1 MNLADALY
9 QLTPSPTL
17 LLLII
22 AAIALAESLAL
33 VGLLVPGVVLIT
45 AAASLAGHQEL
56 ALPAIILAAFI
67 GAVLG
72 DWASFWLGYTQ
83 HQRVTRLWPLSR
95 HPEWLARGAH
105 FFQRYGTLS
114 VFFGRFVGP
123 VRPIVPLIAGML
135 RMSPRAFTWA
145 NLASAAL
152 WAPAYVLPG
161 YLLGRTW
168 QQLLDVPEGARPL
181 LVALAAILVVLAVVF
196 SWLRQQVGRSG
207 RLYRLVALG
216 ARRHP
221 VMRRLWLSQSAGAR
235 GEVPLASWL
244 LLILSL
250 GGVSGWTLVV
260 MQHGADGPLV
270 MDARLQALFAYLTVP
285 WLETVSQ
292 ALARVGDTYGVL
304 ALVLPW
310 GSWLLWRRRLD
321 AFVHIGG
328 GLGLIA
334 LLNTWGKAFFARP
347 RPDTPDYLTGS
358 LAYPSAHA
366 STAVVLAG
374 LAAAF
379 IARELPHQQRHWVY
393 WGAILFAMIMA
404 LSRLVIGVH
413 WFSDLVGGAL
423 LGLVVCALVQLAWQA
438 RPRAPL
444 APCPWA
450 WLTVGSLA
458 LVAVRIAWL
467 PPV

>member
-22 AAIALAESLAL
+22 AAIALVESLAL

-56 ALPAIILAAFI
+56 ALPAIVLAAFL
-67 GAVLG
+67 GAVIG

-83 HQRVTRLWPLSR
+83 HDRVTRLWPLSR
-95 HPEWLARGAH
+95 HPEWLARGAR

-123 VRPIVPLIAGML
+123 VRPMVPLIAGML

-145 NLASAAL
+145 NIASAAL

-168 QQLLDVPEGARPL
+168 QQLVDIPEGARPL
-181 LVALAAILVVLAVVF
+181 LVALAAILVVLAVMF
-196 SWLRQQVGRSG
+196 SWLRQQVGRTG
-207 RLYRLVALG
+207 RLYRLLASG

-221 VMRRLWLSQSAGAR
+221 VMRRLWLSQSAGVQ

-250 GGVSGWTLVV
+250 GGVSGWTLMV

-270 MDARLQALFAYLTVP
+270 MDSRLNALFAYLAVP
-285 WLETVSQ
+285 GLEALSQ

-310 GSWLLWRRRLD
+310 GGWLLWRRRFD
-321 AFVHIGG
+321 ALAHIGG

-438 RPRAPL
+438 RPRPAL
-444 APCPWA
+444 APCPWT
-450 WLTVGSLA
+450 WLTMGALA
-458 LVAVRIAWL
+458 LVAARIAWL
-467 PPV
+467 PPI

>member
-22 AAIALAESLAL
+22 ASIALVESLAL

-56 ALPAIILAAFI
+56 ALPAIMLAAFL
-67 GAVLG
+67 GAVVG

-95 HPEWLARGAH
+95 HPEWLARGAR

-123 VRPIVPLIAGML
+123 VRPMVPLIAGML

-168 QQLLDVPEGARPL
+168 QQLLDIPEGSRSL
-181 LVALAAILVVLAVVF
+181 LVALAIILLVMAIVF

-207 RLYRLVALG
+207 RLYRLLAGG

-221 VMRRLWLSQSAGAR
+221 VMRRLWLSQSAGA
-235 GEVPLASWL
+235 GSEVPLASWL
-244 LLILSL
+244 LLVLSL
-250 GGVSGWTLVV
+250 GGASGWTLIV
-260 MQHGADGPLV
+260 MQHGADDPLA
-270 MDARLQALFAYLTVP
+270 MDARINALFVYLASP
-285 WLETVSQ
+285 ALEAISQ

-310 GSWLLWRRRLD
+310 GGWLLWRRRFD
-321 AFVHIGG
+321 AFAHIGG

-379 IARELPHQQRHWVY
+379 IARELPPQQRHWVY

-404 LSRLVIGVH
+404 LSRLAIGVH

-438 RPRAPL
+438 RPRDTL

-458 LVAVRIAWL
+458 LVAARIAWL

>member
-22 AAIALAESLAL
+22 AAIALVESLAL

-56 ALPAIILAAFI
+56 ALPAIVLAAFL
-67 GAVLG
+67 GAVIG

-83 HQRVTRLWPLSR
+83 HDRVTRLWPLSR
-95 HPEWLARGAH
+95 HPEWLARGAR

-123 VRPIVPLIAGML
+123 VRPMVPLIAGML

-145 NLASAAL
+145 NIASAAL

-168 QQLLDVPEGARPL
+168 QQLVDIPEGARPL
-181 LVALAAILVVLAVVF
+181 LVALAAILVVLAVMF
-196 SWLRQQVGRSG
+196 SWLRQQVGRTG
-207 RLYRLVALG
+207 RLYRLLASG

-221 VMRRLWLSQSAGAR
+221 VMRRLWLSQSAGVQ

-250 GGVSGWTLVV
+250 GGVSGWTLMV

-270 MDARLQALFAYLTVP
+270 MDSRLNALFAYLAVP
-285 WLETVSQ
+285 GLEALSQ

-310 GSWLLWRRRLD
+310 GGWLLWRRRFD
-321 AFVHIGG
+321 ALAHIGG

-438 RPRAPL
+438 RPRPAL
-444 APCPWA
+444 APCPWT
-450 WLTVGSLA
+450 WLTLGSLA
-458 LVAVRIAWL
+458 LVAARIAWL
-467 PPV
+467 PPI

>member
-22 AAIALAESLAL
+22 AAIALVESLAL

-45 AAASLAGHQEL
+45 AASSLAGHQEL
-56 ALPAIILAAFI
+56 ALPAIMLAAFL
-67 GAVLG
+67 GAVVG

-95 HPEWLARGAH
+95 HPEWLAQGAR

-123 VRPIVPLIAGML
+123 VRPMIPLIAGML

-168 QQLLDVPEGARPL
+168 QQLLDIPEGSRSL
-181 LVALAAILVVLAVVF
+181 LVALAIILVVLAIVF

-207 RLYRLVALG
+207 RLYRLLANG

-221 VMRRLWLSQSAGAR
+221 VMRRLWLSQSAGA
-235 GEVPLASWL
+235 GNEVPLASWL

-250 GGVSGWTLVV
+250 GGASGWTLIV
-260 MQHGADGPLV
+260 MQHGSDGPLA
-270 MDARLQALFAYLTVP
+270 MDARLNALFAYLASP
-285 WLETVSQ
+285 GLEAFSQ

-310 GSWLLWRRRLD
+310 GGWLLWRGRFD
-321 AFVHIGG
+321 AFAHIGG

-334 LLNTWGKAFFARP
+334 LLNTWGKAFFARA
-347 RPDTPDYLTGS
+347 RPDAPDYLTGS
-358 LAYPSAHA
+358 MAYPSAHT

-374 LAAAF
+374 MTAAF
-379 IARELPHQQRHWVY
+379 IAHELPPQQRHWVY
-393 WGAILFAMIMA
+393 WGAILYAMIMA
-404 LSRLVIGVH
+404 LSRLAIGVH

-423 LGLVVCALVQLAWQA
+423 LGLVVCAVVQLTWQA
-438 RPRAPL
+438 KPHAPL
-444 APCPWA
+444 TPCPWV
-450 WLTVGSLA
+450 WLTGTSLA
-458 LVAVRIAWL
+458 MVAARIAWL
-467 PPV
+467 PPI